1 MVLRGHMEKT
11 AVHLQLVWA
20 GKFVIGECVHEAIA
34 TRMTCLAK
42 GWRHESGRA
51 LYAACIAEPRSWSLM
66 VLRPLSDKAWRN
78 GVSPARNK
86 VYWWDVVYLAKESWK
101 SPSNILDPYH

>member
-1 MVLRGHMEKT
+1 VLLGQMEKT

-34 TRMTCLAK
+34 TRMTCLVK

-51 LYAACIAEPRSWSLM
+51 LYAACIAEPPSWSLM
-66 VLRPLSDKAWRN
+66 VVRHFRTRLEAWCK
-78 GVSPARNK
+78 SARNK
-86 VYWWDVVYLAKESWK
+86 DVVYLAKESWK